1 MRPSDVL
8 AHATRYLER
17 HDIES
22 PRATAEVLLLHVLGI
37 DRAALYARAE
47 GLTSAEA
54 KTFGR
59 ALCQRCTGTP
69 VQHLTGRQAFRRLDL
84 EVRGGVFVPRPETEV
99 VVDVALEMLGELEAP
114 RVIDVGTGTGAVA
127 LAIADERPGSRVIAT
142 DRSPEAVA
150 LASSNVIRL
159 GLDVTVLEGDLLDPV
174 ADALRSDVDLL
185 VSNPPYVD
193 PAEVGDLPLVVRADP
208 ELALV
213 GGTEFHRRLVD
224 VGPSWLRSGGSMVV
238 EIGSTQAAEVAS
250 VFAHGGFGAVE
261 VRQDLTGRDRVVAG
275 RLRD

>member
-8 AHATRYLER
+8 VHATRYLEH
-17 HDIES
+17 HDVES
-22 PRATAEVLLLHVLGI
+22 PRATAEVLLQHVLGI
-37 DRAALYARAE
+37 DRAGLYARTE

-69 VQHLTGRQAFRRLDL
+69 VQHLTGRQAFRRLEL
-84 EVRGGVFVPRPETEV
+84 EVRAGVFVPRPETEV
-99 VVDVALEMLGELEAP
+99 VVDVALEMLGELETP

-127 LAIADERPGSRVIAT
+127 LAIADEHPDSRVIGT
-142 DRSPEAVA
+142 DRSPESVA
-150 LASSNVIRL
+150 LASSNAARL
-159 GLDVTVLEGDLLDPV
+159 GLELTVLEGDLLDPV
-174 ADALRSDVDLL
+174 ADPLRGDVDLI

-193 PAEVGDLPLVVRADP
+193 PDDLDDLPLVARADP

-213 GGTEFHRRLVD
+213 GGTELH
-224 VGPSWLRSGGSMVV
+224 VGPTWLRPGGSLVV

-250 VFAHGGFGAVE
+250 VFEHGGFGAVE

>member
-127 LAIADERPGSRVIAT
+127 LAIAEERPGSRVIAT

-174 ADALRSDVDLL
+174 ADALRGDVDLI

-193 PAEVGDLPLVVRADP
+193 PAELEDLPLVVRADP

-224 VGPSWLRSGGSMVV
+224 VGPRWLRSGGSMVV